1 MPLEFELTFGRGSN
15 KLLIRTSGPSE
26 LKILKLGL
34 LGSEKNNVFHANI
47 ILNYLRNKNMF
58 SLLPSCYFKVCIQSF
73 QLPRT
78 ELLKALNFVTI
89 RLDSR
94 LLTIAYEFI
103 TTYYHQ

>member
-1 MPLEFELTFGRGSN
+1 MPLEFGLTFGRGSN

-34 LGSEKNNVFHANI
+34 LGSEKNNVFHVNI

-58 SLLPSCYFKVCIQSF
+58 SLLPSCYFKVCIQSC

-89 RLDSR
+89 GLDSR

>member
-1 MPLEFELTFGRGSN
+1 MPLEFGLTFRRGSN
-15 KLLIRTSGPSE
+15 KLLIRTSGPGE

-34 LGSEKNNVFHANI
+34 LGSEKNNVFHVNI

-58 SLLPSCYFKVCIQSF
+58 SLLPSCYFKVRIQSC

-89 RLDSR
+89 GLDSR
-94 LLTIAYEFI
+94 LLTIAYEFK